1 MDAETLLSRVG
12 ESLSV
17 RRAFGDPIE
26 RNGFLVIPVALVAG
40 GGGGGEGQ
48 VAPSST
54 GPASG
59 NEKERVT
66 SDGSKNDTAI
76 PPIGSGGGLGG
87 VIVPMGVYVI
97 RGDRVVWKPAV
108 QPVLL
113 AIFALG
119 LVRLITRHILN

>member
-17 RRAFGDPIE
+17 RRAFGDPVD
-26 RNGFLVIPVALVAG
+26 RNGFFVIPVALVAG
-40 GGGGGEGQ
+40 GGGGGEGT
-48 VAPSST
+48 VAPASA

-59 NEKERVT
+59 DEKERA
-66 SDGSKNDTAI
+66 SDGSKSDTVV

-119 LVRLITRHILN
+119 IVRLITKHILN